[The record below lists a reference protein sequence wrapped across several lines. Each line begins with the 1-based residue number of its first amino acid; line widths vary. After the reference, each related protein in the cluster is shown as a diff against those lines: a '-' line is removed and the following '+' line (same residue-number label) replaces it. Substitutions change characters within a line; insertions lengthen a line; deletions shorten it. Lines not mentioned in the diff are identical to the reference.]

1 MAGSGGSDDIVE
13 RVSQPRFFSVSRSLK
28 QALSGWMEKWSS
40 LAYVTVT
47 TLEGKT
53 LSASMLNSLP
63 KWALNDLARG
73 KSPQLGPSLIPSP
86 STGSHG
92 VR

>member
-1 MAGSGGSDDIVE
+1 MAGSGGSTT
-13 RVSQPRFFSVSRSLK
+13 SSSASLSPAFFSVSRSLK

-73 KSPQLGPSLIPSP
+73 KSPQLGPSLCLGNGIL
-86 STGSHG
+86 
-92 VR
+92 

>member
-1 MAGSGGSDDIVE
+1 
-13 RVSQPRFFSVSRSLK
+13 
-28 QALSGWMEKWSS
+28 MEKWSS

-73 KSPQLGPSLIPSP
+73 KSPQLGPSLCLGNGIL
-86 STGSHG
+86 
-92 VR
+92 